1 MTWYK
6 AVVFLHIMSAMFW
19 VGGILF
25 LSLVIVPAA
34 RRYDDATR
42 SRLLVD
48 VGRRF
53 RVAGWIALGVLAL
66 TGLIQMSARGAT
78 ASNVLD
84 GSFFSGPFGR
94 VLGTKLIFVLLMVLA
109 TAVHDFV
116 AGPAAE
122 RAAQEGGDPRR
133 LRRTAGWLA
142 RVTALLALIV
152 VALAVDLVR

>member
-6 AVVFLHIMSAMFW
+6 AVVFLHMISAMVW

-25 LSLVIVPAA
+25 LSLVVVPAA
-34 RRYDDATR
+34 RRYDDSTR

-53 RVAGWIALGVLAL
+53 RVAGWTALGVLAL
-66 TGLIQMSARGAT
+66 TGVVQMAARGAT
-78 ASNVLD
+78 VTNVAD
-84 GSFFSGPFGR
+84 GSFFTGPFGR
-94 VLGTKLIFVLLMVLA
+94 VLGAKLVFVFLMMLA

-122 RAAQEGGDPRR
+122 RVAQEGGDPRY
-133 LRRTAGWLA
+133 LRRVAGWLA